1 MSQQL
6 LDTLQTQL
14 VEAAT
19 ANPPDIGL
27 IQTLTGEIARLDP
40 NNVRFTIDAGLI
52 NRLGQELV
60 GKQETAVAELI
71 KNAYDADA
79 TEVKLVFE
87 NSDLPG
93 GTLLIEDN
101 GTGMSLQQLLNG
113 FMRLSSNDKL
123 INPVSERFKRRRAG
137 RKGIGRFAVQRLGEA
152 LVLTTQTESSNV
164 ALQVRV
170 NWNDFEI
177 GRELSSIAN
186 QIKEIPKDRVQGTT
200 LFIERLRDAWSNAE
214 QRRVYRY
221 VSDVLQPFPLTKFKK
236 QEDID
241 QSPAQKH
248 VDNER
253 FEVTLSQQTTTGKE
267 IVASQEN
274 TIFGNALAIIEG
286 YVDRD
291 GQGIWSVESEQLGLQ
306 EEVSLIGKGR
316 NDNDAFSYLR
326 NVSIKAYYYIWL
338 SELFPKVLYSSLHE
352 IGRQRGGIKVFRNGF
367 RVSPYGERD
376 DDWLEL
382 DASNSSRKLLPPH
395 ASSNFIGFVELNDP
409 NGKLFEERSSREGLI
424 ENEAFQ
430 ELRDFGY
437 RVLGAAIVRIAEIR
451 EKKQTANQPDWVKD
465 DESTDPAEQLKEVAA
480 GLRKASERAKK
491 RTQRKSTK
499 QPQPEASLGDNDDN
513 DDEQES
519 NDFDKAADTLD
530 ALAANTQKIL
540 QENQLLRVLA
550 SMGILIGEFT
560 HEIKHVVGA
569 AQHSIDVL
577 ENAVI
582 DGDIEKEAINWL
594 TDSVNRLEG
603 YSAFFDSTVSETV
616 RRDLEPQDLRAIGR
630 HFEEA
635 MAASIER
642 MDIAFEFAPE
652 GFELFTPPMHAAE
665 INSLLFNFYSNSL
678 KAIKR
683 AKVVGKILFQVGED
697 NGKVYLEFSDNGD
710 GIPEANRERIFN
722 AFFTTATPASRSSTA
737 AEESQGSGLGLKI
750 VSDIVHSYSGDVYLT
765 KAAEG
770 YSTCF
775 RVEFPAYIISE

>member
-14 VEAAT
+14 VIAAA
-19 ANPPDIGL
+19 ANPPDIEL
-27 IQTLTGEIARLDP
+27 IQRLTGEIARLDP
-40 NNVRFTIDAGLI
+40 DNVRFTIDAGLI

-79 TEVKLVFE
+79 TKVELVFE
-87 NSDLPG
+87 NSYSPG

-101 GTGMSLQQLLNG
+101 GVGMNREQLLNG

-123 INPVSERFKRRRAG
+123 VHPVSDRFKRRRAG
-137 RKGIGRFAVQRLGEA
+137 RKGIGRFAVQRLGES
-152 LVLTTQTESSNV
+152 LVLTTQTEDTNT
-164 ALQVRV
+164 ALRVRV
-170 NWNDFEI
+170 NWNDFQV
-177 GRELSSIAN
+177 GRELSSISSH
-186 QIKEIPKDRVQGTT
+186 IEEVPKVRAHGTT
-200 LFIERLRDAWSNAE
+200 LFIEQLRDAWSNAE

-236 QEDID
+236 ESDITT
-241 QSPAQKH
+241 ST
-248 VDNER
+248 VINNTGNEG
-253 FEVTLSQQTTTGKE
+253 FNVILLQQTSDE
-267 IVASQEN
+267 VEVIASQED
-274 TIFGNALAIIEG
+274 TIFANALATVGG
-286 YVDRD
+286 YVDRE
-291 GQGIWSVESEQLGLQ
+291 GQGIWSVESTNLGFE

-316 NDNDAFSYLR
+316 NDNEPFTYLR

-338 SELFPKVLYSSLHE
+338 SELFPSTLFSSLRE
-352 IGRQRGGIKVFRNGF
+352 IGRSNGGVKVFRNGF
-367 RVSPYGERD
+367 RVSPYGERG

-382 DASNSSRKLLPPH
+382 DASNSARRVLPPH
-395 ASSNFIGFVELNDP
+395 ANVNFIGFVELDDIT
-409 NGKLFEERSSREGLI
+409 GALFEELSSREGLI
-424 ENEAFQ
+424 ENNAFK
-430 ELRDFGY
+430 ELKDFSY
-437 RVLGAAIVRIAEIR
+437 RVLTAAVLRIAEVR
-451 EKKQTANQPDWVKD
+451 EKKQTANQTDWTKE
-465 DESTDPAEQLKEVAA
+465 DESTDPAERLKEVAA
-480 GLRKASERAKK
+480 GLRKASERARK
-491 RTQRKSTK
+491 RKQRKSSEQSEPDSK
-499 QPQPEASLGDNDDN
+499 PNDNH
-513 DDEQES
+513 DDEQDS
-519 NDFDKAADTLD
+519 KDFDEAADTLD
-530 ALAANTQKIL
+530 ALAASAQKIL

-577 ENAVI
+577 EDAVI
-582 DGDIEKEAINWL
+582 DGDSEKRAIDWL

-683 AKVVGKILFQVGED
+683 AKVVGKILFQVGEE

-710 GIPEANRERIFN
+710 GIPLANRERIFN
-722 AFFTTATPASRSSTA
+722 AFFTTATPASRSSTV

-750 VSDIVHSYSGDVYLT
+750 VSDIVHSYNGDVYLT
-765 KAAEG
+765 NAPEG

-775 RVEFPAYIISE
+775 RVEFPAHIISE